1 MTTAGLDVSMASA
14 GPQTSVPAKLVGRV
28 PTATSAFPCLDAIMA
43 LVLMPFDATVK
54 VGGREPTVIPQFAPT
69 APTASASVPMN
80 ASAATA
86 GLGMTATSAKRWP
99 DVSTEDALIT
109 RTPASVTRAG
119 RATSVTELHASWTAT
134 TDSAMLR
141 AMVPPT
147 SASASQAG
155 GMRTAASA
163 AHTGDALIKTTT
175 LVSTPMSA
183 SASRASQI
191 WMACATTP
199 S

>member
-1 MTTAGLDVSMASA
+1 MVSA
-14 GPQTSVPAKLVGRV
+14 GPQTSVPAKLAGRV
-28 PTATSAFPCLDAIMA
+28 PTAKSAFPCLDVIMA
-43 LVLMPFDATVK
+43 LVLMPLNATAK
-54 VGGREPTVIPQFAPT
+54 MVGRVPTVIPQFVPT
-69 APTASASVPMN
+69 ALMATASVPMN
-80 ASAATA
+80 VSATTD
-86 GLGMTATSAKRWP
+86 GLEMAATSAKRWP
-99 DVSTEDALIT
+99 DVSTDNASIT
-109 RTPASVTRAG
+109 RTPVSVMRAG